1 MSVTVA
7 ASAFLARALTSL
19 ATSWLLVID
28 DAPSSS
34 MRGRVCPMRACRL
47 ARTRFDHGVWG
58 GVTVSEF
65 VEPGQARLGMR
76 QGTDQSWQL
85 QADEAE
91 HHALQQENHRLVDRV
106 QLQPGRG
113 GRDSLPPL
121 LWLGSLGTR
130 TGREQKGRELG
141 ALAACA

>member
-7 ASAFLARALTSL
+7 ASAFLAGALTSL

-47 ARTRFDHGVWG
+47 ARTRSITASGAASL
-58 GVTVSEF
+58 SEF